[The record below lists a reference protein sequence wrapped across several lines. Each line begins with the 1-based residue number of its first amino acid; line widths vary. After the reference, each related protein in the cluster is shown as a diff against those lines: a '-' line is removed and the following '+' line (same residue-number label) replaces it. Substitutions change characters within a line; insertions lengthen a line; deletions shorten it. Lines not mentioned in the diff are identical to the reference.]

1 MKKLTLLLICIASLG
16 LASCKKDTI
25 INQTTLAKTYNRYIE
40 PNQWVQNANG
50 TYSFTWNRA
59 DFDKITLDDEGVLVY
74 FTHPT
79 SDDSDVQLPYTFN
92 YTVYSYELFN
102 GGITFDVQDSRNLS
116 SSVRPNYRILV
127 KVVVVPS
134 EYVD

>member
-1 MKKLTLLLICIASLG
+1 MKKFTILMLCIVTLG
-16 LASCKKDTI
+16 LASCKKETI
-25 INQTTLAKTYNRYIE
+25 VNQALGKTYNRYIE
-40 PNQWVQNANG
+40 PNQWVQNSNG
-50 TYSFTWNRA
+50 TYSFTWNKA
-59 DFDKITLDDEGVLVY
+59 EFDGVTLDDEGVLVY

-79 SDDSDVQLPYTFN
+79 NDNSDVQLPYTFN

-127 KVVVVPS
+127 KVVVIPS
-134 EYVD
+134 EFAN

>member
-1 MKKLTLLLICIASLG
+1 MKNLTLLILCIASLG

-25 INQTTLAKTYNRYIE
+25 INQTTLGKTYNRYIE
-40 PNQWVQNANG
+40 PNQWVQNPNG
-50 TYSFTWNRA
+50 TFSFTWNRA

-74 FTHPT
+74 FTHPIN
-79 SDDSDVQLPYTFN
+79 DNSDVQLPYTFN
-92 YTVYSYELFN
+92 YTVYSYELFK

-116 SSVRPNYRILV
+116 SSVRPSYRILV
-127 KVVVVPS
+127 KVVVIPS